1 MIEIITYLSE
11 NKKEVIYYNTSS
23 RNFKIQHVS
32 DGVYSASRVFDIIE
46 NYLEVHDTYIKYKL
60 NNSIYHE
67 VFKFSLTPE
76 HRTIR
81 KYQRDLLEAALPL
94 FQKHFPEILI

>member
-11 NKKEVIYYNTSS
+11 DKKEVIYRNTSS
-23 RNFKIQHVS
+23 GNFSIQHVS
-32 DGVYSASRVFDIIE
+32 DGIYSVSRVFHIIE
-46 NYLEVHDTYIKYKL
+46 NNLEVHDTDIKSKL
-60 NNSIYHE
+60 TDSVYHE
-67 VFKFSLTPE
+67 VFKFSITPE

-81 KYQRDLLEAALPL
+81 KYQRDLLEAALPM

>member
-11 NKKEVIYYNTSS
+11 DKKEAIHYNTSS
-23 RNFKIQHVS
+23 GNFSIQHLS
-32 DGVYSASRVFDIIE
+32 DGVYSVTRVFVIIE
-46 NYLEVHDTYIKYKL
+46 NNLEVHDTYIKSKL
-60 NNSIYHE
+60 TDTIYHE
-67 VFKFSLTPE
+67 AFKFSITPE

-81 KYQRDLLEAALPL
+81 KYQRDLLEAALPM